1 MKLKYKKLIAFIA
14 VIGTVQFGAFNII
27 NPNSTNYNTV
37 YAANSQT
44 EDKVITQKIT
54 TDTNKAWTINFNTE
68 IDFNSVKDSIQ
79 VNKVSNGQL
88 GTTVPVTVFQRTKSS
103 IIVTPPSGGY
113 EKGQMYQITVK
124 KGAKATTKKGLY
136 RNNIMKFS
144 VTSDNAAI
152 GKVEV
157 SPVVKAFK
165 LITVNATSRSDIKK
179 YKIEGNEKL
188 FNIGETSLNVLENKS
203 SVKVYFYGDDRY
215 TLLGSATLD
224 VSKSTSDIQFQIK

>member
-14 VIGTVQFGAFNII
+14 VISTVQFGAFSII
-27 NPNSTNYNTV
+27 NPNSINYNTV
-37 YAANSQT
+37 YAASSQT

-215 TLLGSATLD
+215 TLLGSATVD
-224 VSKSTSDIQFQIK
+224 VSKSASDIQFQIK